1 MHLWAWGHPV
11 NEQVSFFWNKS
22 QTRDVA
28 ITNISSKKAYASLYT
43 QQSFAIVKH
52 EDEDA
57 NVELWVNRAVTTH

>member
-1 MHLWAWGHPV
+1 LTV
-11 NEQVSFFWNKS
+11 WNKS